1 MHAEVVTMLHR
12 RMIIFV
18 IASLG
23 WLLIAQHTFAVE
35 YPTKLI
41 KIVVPFP
48 PGGSNDV
55 QARLIAKGLSER
67 LGKPVVVD
75 NRPGAGGRIGAGI
88 AAGAAPDGHTLFFA
102 STATLV
108 IEPALHAGG
117 GFDPQRD
124 FSPITII
131 TEMPMVLV
139 ASPSLPVKSVAAL
152 IALARQRPGELTYA
166 SAGPGTTLHLAG
178 ETFKASNKL
187 DMVHV
192 PYKGEA
198 MASMD
203 VIGGQ
208 VSMMFITPV
217 AALSNIRAG
226 KLHALAVTGQ
236 RRIPALPDLQ
246 TLSEIGQNGPDQQLW
261 FALLAPAK
269 TPADVIAILHKETV
283 AVLKSAQFTKAVE
296 DLGAFVVASSPR
308 QLTERMQSESISIAK
323 TIKSIDLKVDD

>member
-1 MHAEVVTMLHR
+1 MESAHLRHR
-12 RMIIFV
+12 ARNGVRNV
-18 IASLG
+18 ILALAYG
-23 WLLIAQHTFAVE
+23 IAVLALPANSFALD
-35 YPTKLI
+35 YPTKPI
-41 KIVVPFP
+41 TIIVPFP
-48 PGGSNDV
+48 PGGSNDL

-117 GFDPQRD
+117 GFDAQRD

-139 ASPSLPVKSVAAL
+139 ASPSLPVKSVAEL

-236 RRIPALPDLQ
+236 RRIPALPDMQ
-246 TLSEIGQNGPDQQLW
+246 TLSEIGQDGPDQ
-261 FALLAPAK
+261 
-269 TPADVIAILHKETV
+269 
-283 AVLKSAQFTKAVE
+283 
-296 DLGAFVVASSPR
+296 
-308 QLTERMQSESISIAK
+308 
-323 TIKSIDLKVDD
+323 